1 MMATSLEFVPVDI
14 DMADDPKVSYLMDAL
29 GASDGAARFAAYG
42 RLMLVLQRVYRRGF
56 YMRYGK
62 FERIKLAKDMGM
74 DVEELDSF
82 LESCIDAEL
91 FDASMFEAGVVTSK
105 GIQARY
111 FRARKSRT
119 VSDEDAPYV
128 IDGPPKRDSECA
140 NLAESRRESP
150 KAAENRRRAPKN
162 PEERRD
168 TPIPSEDEDKEEEKD
183 QVKRRE
189 EKRRARRASSSSNGP
204 KGGDRFPSLREKYP
218 LCCMSV
224 ASSPGSVYY
233 DDAGDQFETPL
244 DALRSTYS
252 HRTGGLDWERFA
264 SAVASTCPPGCDC
277 SPERAEA
284 CARLVHI
291 GLSKFDPS
299 KASNPA
305 PLVRKILADER
316 GRES

>member
-82 LESCIDAEL
+82 LGSCIEAEL
-91 FDASMFEAGVVTSK
+91 FDASMFEAGVVTSR

-111 FRARKSRT
+111 FRARKSRA

-128 IDGPPKRDSECA
+128 IDDAPNPSAEPAKRSE
-140 NLAESRRESP
+140 NRRESP
-150 KAAENRRRAPKN
+150 KRSENRRKAPKSA
-162 PEERRD
+162 ETLRE

-189 EKRRARRASSSSNGP
+189 EKRGARRRSSSSIGSE
-204 KGGDRFPSLREKYP
+204 GEDGLPSLREKYP

-224 ASSPGSVYY
+224 SPTPGSAYF
-233 DDAGDQFETPL
+233 DDAGNPFDAPL
-244 DALRSTYS
+244 GALCSTYA
-252 HRTGGLDWERFA
+252 HITGGLDWDRFA

-284 CARLVHI
+284 CARLVHT